1 MAIQEKA
8 TSLGIGSRFG
18 AYEVVSHHGTG
29 GMADIWVARKIA
41 TAPTSPSAPEITA
54 ERFAIK
60 TLLPQRAHRTEYIE
74 RFEQEAELHRRF
86 DHPNIIRLID
96 TDVEASARYIVLEFV
111 QGLNLRQM
119 IHAAK
124 PRPLPRS
131 VIFEIMARV
140 CDALDYLHD
149 LEGDEG
155 PLGIVHC
162 DVSPEN
168 VMIGL
173 DGEVKLID
181 FGLATATLVPRGS
194 DPQLAVVEASVLRP
208 GRHVPPGRLQYLAPE
223 RIDGRV
229 IDRRG
234 DIYSIGA
241 MLFELVHGKRPFQAH
256 ATYDLLTR
264 ICQGAT
270 VPGDPSVDLETRD
283 LIEHAMA
290 LLPENRI
297 ERGKHLADALRLLR
311 DLCDPDEPTAGGV
324 VRRLFGLEE
333 LDEVEEIDLLW
344 TEEKATAEY
353 VCLDSIYL
361 DSVTDT
367 PLLEQG
373 TALDVAVRN
382 LLQQTGAQADGKL
395 PAPLPPIVGD
405 GDDSPP
411 LLRLEDLADDVL
423 APADASMNGAGDA
436 SAHEPSPDEIGNI
449 EDLPPDAN
457 DAIEVASVLEESLDE
472 AVEVSPTREPPS
484 SEPRSRPPSS
494 VPDLF
499 APISRARPSSVD
511 LFAAYEKRPSSPPSG
526 IFLAQRE
533 SATPTP
539 REIQPPLSRFDES
552 GERRQSPRE
561 ARRDE
566 GGPKIVR
573 AAAVH
578 FDAGWRLLRAGK
590 VNETLIEWETAMQL
604 DPENRSYVV
613 NVQKLRL
620 KLQG

>member
-1 MAIQEKA
+1 LAIQEKA
-8 TSLGIGSRFG
+8 TSLGIGSKFG
-18 AYEVVSHHGTG
+18 AYEVVSHHGAG

-41 TAPTSPSAPEITA
+41 TAPSSPSAPEITA

-74 RFEQEAELHRRF
+74 RFEQEAALHRRF
-86 DHPNIIRLID
+86 DHPNVIRLIE
-96 TDVEASARYIVLEFV
+96 TDIETSARYLVLEFV

-124 PRPLPRS
+124 PRQLPRS
-131 VIFEIMARV
+131 VVFEIMARV
-140 CDALDYLHD
+140 CDALDYLHE
-149 LEGDEG
+149 LTGEEG

-181 FGLATATLVPRGS
+181 FGLATATLAARTS
-194 DPQLAVVEASVLRP
+194 DPHLAVVEASVLRP

-223 RIDGRV
+223 RINGGGL
-229 IDRRG
+229 DRRG
-234 DIYSIGA
+234 DIYSVGA

-264 ICQGAT
+264 ICQGTT
-270 VPGDPSVDLETRD
+270 VGGDPSVDPETRD

-290 LLPENRI
+290 VLPENRI
-297 ERGKHLADALRLLR
+297 DRAKHLADALRLLR

-333 LDEVEEIDLLW
+333 IDEIEEIDLLW

-361 DSVTDT
+361 DSVSDT

-382 LLQQTGAQADGKL
+382 LLQQTSRSGGRADTRL
-395 PAPLPPIVGD
+395 PAPLPPL
-405 GDDSPP
+405 DDDEVSPP
-411 LLRLEDLADDVL
+411 LLQLDDIAEMSGEQPAAGPVEDAPLHEEIAFEAAAPSEGTVEPATQSAADD
-423 APADASMNGAGDA
+423 AAD
-436 SAHEPSPDEIGNI
+436 
-449 EDLPPDAN
+449 
-457 DAIEVASVLEESLDE
+457 
-472 AVEVSPTREPPS
+472 VSPAPGPPS
-484 SEPRSRPPSS
+484 SEPRSQRTSTI
-494 VPDLF
+494 PDLF

-511 LFAAYEKRPSSPPSG
+511 LFGAYEKRPSSPASG

-533 SATPTP
+533 SVPAAP
-539 REIQPPLSRFDES
+539 RESFAAPLRNDES
-552 GERRQSPRE
+552 GEHRQPAREPRRE
-561 ARRDE
+561 DA
-566 GGPKIVR
+566 GPKIVR

-590 VNETLIEWETAMQL
+590 ASETLAEWEAAMQL
-604 DPENRSYVV
+604 DPSNRSYAV